1 MTGSGSIDMSALPN
15 ASAPL
20 RPHRGQLQLF
30 IRGVGAVSAAGW
42 SASDLVAA
50 VKTNRELPWIVSER
64 SIGSRDWECRVRPVP
79 APPPEKQ
86 VKHPRLRRVSNVSRF
101 AMAAGLEA
109 IGSTK
114 PDSLGLILCLMNG
127 CVAFTNRFYNEVI
140 DEPALASPILFP
152 ETVFNAPASHI
163 AAYLGISGQVTTLIG
178 EPNIVAEAMRMATDW
193 MKAGLVEQ
201 CLIIAAEE
209 ADWLSTEAVGYYDKR
224 LIVTEG
230 AGALLLS
237 LEGDGPRIEQ
247 IAGPVVYHSNRE
259 RVKALVQLAGAT
271 TRSEGAAL
279 IDGAMGLPRL
289 DNAEREAWAWSAE
302 TISPHRVLGEGM
314 GCASALQLV
323 LAAKLAS
330 DDRRSSVVSMPGTNT
345 AAYACVVRP

>member
-1 MTGSGSIDMSALPN
+1 MNTD
-15 ASAPL
+15 AP
-20 RPHRGQLQLF
+20 LF

-42 SASDLVAA
+42 SAADLVAA
-50 VKTNRELPWIVSER
+50 VKEKRELPWIVSER

-79 APPPEKQ
+79 TPPPEKH

-109 IGSTK
+109 LGGAK
-114 PDSLGLILCLMNG
+114 PESLGLIVCLMNG
-127 CVAFTNRFYNEVI
+127 CVTFTNRFYNEVI

-178 EPNIVAEAMRMATDW
+178 EPNIIAEAMRMASDW
-193 MKAGLVEQ
+193 MKSGLVEQ
-201 CLIIAAEE
+201 CLVIAAEE

-237 LEGDGPRIEQ
+237 LEGSGPRIEQ
-247 IAGPVVYHSNRE
+247 IVGPFAYHSNRE
-259 RVKALVQLAGAT
+259 RVAALAQLVNAT
-271 TRSEGAAL
+271 TQPEGAAL
-279 IDGAMGLPRL
+279 IDGAMGLSRF
-289 DNAEREAWAWSAE
+289 DKAESTAWSWNGE
-302 TISPHRVLGEGM
+302 MISPHRVLGEGM
-314 GCASALQLV
+314 GCAGALQLV
-323 LAAKLAS
+323 LAAKFAS
-330 DDRRSSVVSMPGTNT
+330 DDQRSSVVSMPGTNT
-345 AAYACVVRP
+345 AAYACVVQP

>member
-1 MTGSGSIDMSALPN
+1 MNTD
-15 ASAPL
+15 APL
-20 RPHRGQLQLF
+20 T
-30 IRGVGAVSAAGW
+30 IRGIGAVSAAGW
-42 SASDLVAA
+42 SAADLVAA

-79 APPPEKQ
+79 APPPEKH

-101 AMAAGLEA
+101 AMSAGLEA
-109 IGSTK
+109 LGSAK
-114 PDSLGLILCLMNG
+114 PESLGLIVCLMNG

-178 EPNIVAEAMRMATDW
+178 EPNLVAEAMRMATDW
-193 MKAGLVEQ
+193 MKSGLVEQ
-201 CLIIAAEE
+201 CLVIAAEE

-230 AGALLLS
+230 AGALLLA
-237 LEGDGPRIEQ
+237 LDGDGPRIEQ
-247 IAGPVVYHSNRE
+247 IAGPMAYHSNRE
-259 RVKALVQLAGAT
+259 RVTALAQLASAT
-271 TRSEGAAL
+271 TQPEGGIL

-289 DNAEREAWAWSAE
+289 DNAEREAWSWAGE

-323 LAAKLAS
+323 LAAALAS
-330 DDRRSSVVSMPGTNT
+330 DDQRSSVVSMPGTNT
-345 AAYACVVRP
+345 AAYACVVQP